1 MTAEPTQQDASV
13 PAQTPPAQTP
23 PAPTL
28 HASTPPAPTPHDPA
42 EQLAAYRRSRAAIA
56 ALASGLPDPAAVGV
70 PACPDWSVRDLI
82 GHLVHICESFVALE
96 DSQIDLAPLTG
107 APAAELLDRW
117 EELDGALP
125 AALERT
131 PELRRRILLLDVFSH
146 ELDLRLGLDVPAEPT
161 AHPAFDGALD
171 LSTMGFGLAVH
182 GGGLPALR
190 IETPGRAWVVG
201 EGDPAATVRGSAV
214 DVFRSLTGRRTR
226 PQIEDLEWSGEPAG
240 KWAQAFA
247 WGPFAPP
254 AAEVEP
260 LVGR

>member
-1 MTAEPTQQDASV
+1 MTASQTQ
-13 PAQTPPAQTP
+13 
-23 PAPTL
+23 
-28 HASTPPAPTPHDPA
+28 HDPA
-42 EQLAAYRRSRAAIA
+42 EQHAVYRRSREAIA
-56 ALASGLPDPAAVGV
+56 GLVAALPDPEAVGV
-70 PACPDWSVRDLI
+70 PACPDWSVRDLV
-82 GHLVHICESFVALE
+82 GHLVHICESFVAQE
-96 DSQIDLAPLTG
+96 DSQIDKEPLTG
-107 APAAELLDRW
+107 VPAAELLERW
-117 EELDGALP
+117 NGLDGALLE
-125 AALERT
+125 ALGHS

-146 ELDLRLGLDVPAEPT
+146 ELDLRLMLDAPVEPT

-201 EGDPAATVRGSAV
+201 EGAPAATVSGAAV
-214 DVFRSLTGRRTR
+214 DLFRSLTGRRTR
-226 PQIEDLEWSGEPAG
+226 PQIEGLEWSGESPG
-240 KWAQAFA
+240 RWAEAFA

>member
-1 MTAEPTQQDASV
+1 MTA
-13 PAQTPPAQTP
+13 AQTQ
-23 PAPTL
+23 
-28 HASTPPAPTPHDPA
+28 HDPA
-42 EQLAAYRRSRAAIA
+42 EQHLAYRRSRKAIA
-56 ALASGLPDPAAVGV
+56 TLVAGLPDPAAVGV
-70 PACPDWSVRDLI
+70 SACPNWSVRDLI

-96 DSQIDLAPLTG
+96 DSQIDLGPLEG
-107 APAAELLDRW
+107 VPAAELLDRW
-117 EELDGALP
+117 DGLDGALLE
-125 AALERT
+125 ALGHT

-146 ELDLRLGLDVPAEPT
+146 ELDLRLGLDAPAEPT

-201 EGDPAATVRGSAV
+201 EGAPAATVRGVAV
-214 DVFRSLTGRRTR
+214 DVFRSLTGRRTW
-226 PQIEDLEWSGEPAG
+226 PQIEGLEWSGGSAG
-240 KWAQAFA
+240 KWAEAFA